1 MRQDGSGC
9 RDIKI
14 LLGVYVLGGL
24 RGHQETRVRTHLA
37 RCARCRSEYEEL
49 ADVPALLDM
58 ITGEEAAAAAR
69 LSDQAGPLDVKTGE
83 PAEQKAGA
91 PVDGTELP
99 RPLPLRR
106 ARSGSR
112 TRVSVSRPDNS
123 PDNPAKPGPAFR
135 R

>member
-1 MRQDGSGC
+1 VRQDASGC
-9 RDIKI
+9 RDVRI

-37 RCARCRSEYEEL
+37 RCAACRGEYEKL

-58 ITGEEAAAAAR
+58 ITGEEAVAAGR
-69 LSDQAGPLDVKTGE
+69 LFDRAGALDGRPGE
-83 PAEQKAGA
+83 PAEEKAPA
-91 PVDGTELP
+91 PVDGTGLP

-106 ARSGSR
+106 PRSGGRSR
-112 TRVSVSRPDNS
+112 VTVSRPDNS
-123 PDNPAKPGPAFR
+123 PDNPAEPGTTLR